1 MIFYLIMQIR
11 NVLSL
16 FDGISCGRVALER
29 VGITFDNFYSSEID
43 KYAIAISDFHFP
55 DNIKL
60 GNINDWEN
68 WNIDFSS
75 IDLIMAGFPCQPW
88 SYNGKLQGIEDMR
101 GKLIYP
107 LIKILERVKAVN
119 PNVKFIFENVK
130 MKSGFKDFLT
140 ELIGVEPTMINSSLV
155 SAQNR
160 NRLYWTNIDNFEITP
175 TDKLFIKDIMEN
187 VSPQDKHF
195 FYDNEVE
202 FTGKKSG
209 HVVNLDIKTHESSRR
224 VYSTDSKCPTLTTM
238 QGGHRH
244 PKIFIGNSNSY
255 LIRRITPLECERLQT
270 LEDNYT
276 LQGIMNNK
284 VVKMSNTQRYKT
296 TGNGWT
302 VKIIEDILKGWFK
315 R

>member
-1 MIFYLIMQIR
+1 MQIR

-60 GNINDWEN
+60 GDINDWEN

-175 TDKLFIKDIMEN
+175 TNELFIKDIMEN
-187 VSPQDKHF
+187 VSLQDKHF

-202 FTGKKSG
+202 FTGKKRG
-209 HVVNLDIKTHESSRR
+209 HVVNLNIKTHESSRR

-244 PKIFIGNSNSY
+244 PKIFIGNFDSY
-255 LIRRITPLECERLQT
+255 VIRRITPLECERLQT

-276 LQGIMNNK
+276 LYGIINDK
-284 VVKMSNTQRYKT
+284 VVEMSNTQRYKT

-302 VKIIEDILKGWFK
+302 VKIIEEILKGWFK
-315 R
+315 

>member
-1 MIFYLIMQIR
+1 MQIR

-315 R
+315 

>member
-1 MIFYLIMQIR
+1 MQIK
-11 NVLSL
+11 NALSL
-16 FDGISCGRVALER
+16 FDGISCGRIALER
-29 VGITFDNFYSSEID
+29 LGITFDNFYSSEID
-43 KYAIAISDFHFP
+43 KYAIAISDYHFS

-60 GNINDWEN
+60 GDINEWES
-68 WNIDFSS
+68 WDIDFSS

-107 LIKILERVKAVN
+107 LIKILEKVKSVN
-119 PNVKFIFENVK
+119 PNVKFIFENVR

-140 ELIGVEPTMINSSLV
+140 ELIGVEPIMINSSLV

-175 TDKLFIKDIMEN
+175 SNELFIKDIMEN

-195 FYDNEVE
+195 FYDNDVE
-202 FTGKKSG
+202 FTGKERG

-270 LEDNYT
+270 LEDDYT
-276 LQGIMNNK
+276 LFGIMNNK

-302 VKIIEDILKGWFK
+302 VKIIEEILKGLL
-315 R
+315 

>member
-315 R
+315 